1 MSNQLRQLESIE
13 QKVKSLLNKYN
24 KVNGE
29 NQILKEENERL
40 KSNSILQKEKINELE
55 NQLNV
60 LKLAKNVSG
69 DGDENERAEL
79 KRKINEMVKE
89 IDMCVALLNN

>member
-1 MSNQLRQLESIE
+1 
-13 QKVKSLLNKYN
+13 
-24 KVNGE
+24 
-29 NQILKEENERL
+29 L